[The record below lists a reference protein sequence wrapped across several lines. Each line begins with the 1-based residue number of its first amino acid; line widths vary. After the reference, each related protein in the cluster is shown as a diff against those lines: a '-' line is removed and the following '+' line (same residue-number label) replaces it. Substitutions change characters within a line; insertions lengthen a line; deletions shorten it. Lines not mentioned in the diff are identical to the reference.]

1 MVTTKL
7 EMEFLDDQN
16 KSHRISIGEPR
27 ADITDMEVFAA
38 MDTLL
43 AAGVFQSRNGNF
55 ETRIGIQIFRLVWI
69 KLNIFIA

>member
-16 KSHRISIGEPR
+16 KNYRISIGEPR
-27 ADITDMEVFAA
+27 ADLTDMEVFAA

-43 AAGVFQSRNGNF
+43 AAGVFQSRNGNLVDKVGA
-55 ETRIGIQIFRLVWI
+55 RIVTTTVDEMTV
-69 KLNIFIA
+69 

>member
-16 KSHRISIGEPR
+16 KNYRISIAEPR
-27 ADITDMEVFAA
+27 ADLTDMEVFAA

-43 AAGVFQSRNGNF
+43 AAGVFQSRNGSLVDKVGA
-55 ETRIGIQIFRLVWI
+55 RIVTTTVDEMTV
-69 KLNIFIA
+69 

>member
-16 KSHRISIGEPR
+16 KNYRISIGEPR
-27 ADITDMEVFAA
+27 PDLTDIEVFAA

-43 AAGVFQSRNGNF
+43 AAGVFKSRNGSLVDKVGA
-55 ETRIGIQIFRLVWI
+55 RIVTTTVDEMTV
-69 KLNIFIA
+69 